1 MKPIIYWYWKSV
13 IKMQNSKGMTDVSIK
28 DVRVRTTKANGPI
41 LFGEEAFQAIKQ
53 GTCIKG
59 DVSATAKIAAI
70 QALKLTPTIVLVCHP
85 VVIEAV
91 EVNSEPNE
99 SEKSVSA
106 TIAVKSS
113 CKTGVEMEAL
123 YN

>member
-1 MKPIIYWYWKSV
+1 LALSFLVRKLFRPS
-13 IKMQNSKGMTDVSIK
+13 SKAPV
-28 DVRVRTTKANGPI
+28 
-41 LFGEEAFQAIKQ
+41 
-53 GTCIKG
+53 IKG